1 MSTARTLYDKIWDA
15 HIVHDDPD
23 GTCLLYIDRHLV
35 HEVTSPQ
42 AFEGL
47 RMSGRKVRA
56 PEKTIAVPDHN
67 VPTTSNRNDASIMR
81 KAGFKWKHWTKMQRI
96 SEYTIIQF
104 LTFDRG

>member
-1 MSTARTLYDKIWDA
+1 MSTAKTLYDKIWDA
-15 HIVHDDPD
+15 HIVHVDPD

-67 VPTTSNRNDASIMR
+67 VPTTS
-81 KAGFKWKHWTKMQRI
+81 KMQRI
-96 SEYTIIQF
+96 LEYTIIQF